1 MRKPALLTALMLSPK
16 PWRPTGE
23 FVEGVLIRYTIT
35 SE

>member
-1 MRKPALLTALMLSPK
+1 VQMREYSTPEG
-16 PWRPTGE
+16 RITGE